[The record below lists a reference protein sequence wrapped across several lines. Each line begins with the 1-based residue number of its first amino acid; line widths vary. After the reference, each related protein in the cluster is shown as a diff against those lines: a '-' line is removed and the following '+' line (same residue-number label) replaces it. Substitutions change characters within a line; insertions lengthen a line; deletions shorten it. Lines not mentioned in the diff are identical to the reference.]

1 MIIMIIIIAKVCSSE
16 QTKKWYAFVLALMV
30 HFGMFQS
37 SSLTQVQTILL
48 PTGKTV
54 NLPYP

>member
-54 NLPYP
+54 NLP